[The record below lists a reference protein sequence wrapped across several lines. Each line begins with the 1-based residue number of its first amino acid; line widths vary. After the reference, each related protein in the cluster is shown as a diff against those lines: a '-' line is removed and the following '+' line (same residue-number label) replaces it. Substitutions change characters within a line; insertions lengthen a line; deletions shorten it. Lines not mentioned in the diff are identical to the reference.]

1 MLKLHLGCGHK
12 IIPGYINID
21 ARVLPG
27 VDEVDDISTL
37 SAYSEQSIDLIY
49 ACHVLEHTG
58 RYAYLEVLQRWF
70 TLLKPGGV
78 LRLSVPDFE
87 AVCQHYL
94 QHKNLKVIMGLLYGG
109 QTYPENFHY
118 VAFDF
123 EHLKN
128 DLMTLGFKQVARYD
142 RWQTEHAHI
151 DDFSAAYL
159 PHMDRSGQLMSLNIE
174 AIK

>member
-37 SAYSEQSIDLIY
+37 STYSEQSVDLIY

-94 QHKNLKVIMGLLYGG
+94 QHKNLKVIMGLLYG
-109 QTYPENFHY
+109 
-118 VAFDF
+118 
-123 EHLKN
+123 
-128 DLMTLGFKQVARYD
+128 
-142 RWQTEHAHI
+142 
-151 DDFSAAYL
+151 
-159 PHMDRSGQLMSLNIE
+159 
-174 AIK
+174 